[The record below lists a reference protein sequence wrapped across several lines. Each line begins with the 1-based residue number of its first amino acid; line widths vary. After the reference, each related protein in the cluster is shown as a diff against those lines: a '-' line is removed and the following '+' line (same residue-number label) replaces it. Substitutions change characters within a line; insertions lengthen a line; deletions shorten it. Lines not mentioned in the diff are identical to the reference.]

1 MSLQS
6 PKPAANPTAVA
17 KLDKTNTMPLPR
29 NHHTAGF
36 KRLKMTQGF
45 WLGTSEAMFSFMCQ
59 KLIQKYYRFIL
70 LLFIPFIPC
79 LGNVET

>member
-17 KLDKTNTMPLPR
+17 KLDKTNTMPSPR